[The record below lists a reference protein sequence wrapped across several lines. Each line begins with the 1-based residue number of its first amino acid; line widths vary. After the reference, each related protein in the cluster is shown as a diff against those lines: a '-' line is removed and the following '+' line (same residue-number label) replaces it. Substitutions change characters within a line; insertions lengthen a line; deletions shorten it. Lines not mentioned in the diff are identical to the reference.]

1 MRPNSTPSNCTTPY
15 GREVDRAPVERA
27 IERDDLLA
35 TGGSDAHDERL
46 GVDGLSRRAYERLE
60 LPAE

>member
-1 MRPNSTPSNCTTPY
+1 MRPNSTPSNCTTPTAA
-15 GREVDRAPVERA
+15 RSTALPSSERSS
-27 IERDDLLA
+27 DDLLA